1 MRANVKDL
9 RAALVLAQTFAKHGV
24 LFVPMPVATAE
35 EHAELSAKVWKKLDD
50 MELAAE
56 RRT

>member
-35 EHAELSAKVWKKLDD
+35 EHAELSAKAWKKLDD

-56 RRT
+56 QRT